1 MYSLI
6 FLGRFYQIS
15 NRFNEI
21 LLFTMRFSCTNYAFM
36 AFDLKKRNSFA
47 HKHRY
52 TVQTWS

>member
-36 AFDLKKRNSFA
+36 AFDLKKQNSFA